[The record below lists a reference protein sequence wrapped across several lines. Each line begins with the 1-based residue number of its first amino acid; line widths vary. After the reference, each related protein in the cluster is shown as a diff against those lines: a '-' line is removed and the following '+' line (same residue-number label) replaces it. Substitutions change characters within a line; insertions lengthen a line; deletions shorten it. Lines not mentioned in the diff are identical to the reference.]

1 LVTVLPPDGDGIAP
15 VDELLRRLRW
25 PVIRRLAV
33 HPGGDEPSR
42 LRGAGVEYADVR
54 EYQPGDD
61 PRSIDWNLT
70 ARSDR
75 TYVRESVP
83 DRGVDVWLLIDTSRS
98 LDWGTARCLK
108 RQLALE
114 LAAAAGQLL
123 VRHGNRIGALLF
135 DQRVEAVIR
144 PAAGRTGLMRLV
156 ANIDQASTPLPATG
170 QTDLAGVLLE
180 AGRLLRRPSLVI
192 LISDFMVPDGWEA
205 ALGALTLRHE
215 VVAAVISDPRE
226 REIPDVG
233 MVTFEDPET
242 GRQLRVDTRS
252 KRLRERFRQAAEE
265 QRLALSRKL
274 VQAGAGVAELST
286 EHDLV
291 PQLLEFFL
299 RRRAERRS
307 PQGPRPA

>member
-1 LVTVLPPDGDGIAP
+1 MAS

-25 PVIRRLAV
+25 PVLRRLAV

-42 LRGAGVEYADVR
+42 LRGAGIEYADVR

-83 DRGVDVWLLIDTSRS
+83 DRGADVWLLVDTSRS

-108 RQLALE
+108 RQLVLE

-123 VRHGNRIGALLF
+123 VRHGNRIGAVLF
-135 DQRVEAVIR
+135 DQQVQAVAR
-144 PAAGRTGLMRLV
+144 PAAGRTGLLRLI
-156 ANIDQASTPLPATG
+156 AQIQAAPVGLPVG
-170 QTDLAGVLLE
+170 GPTDLGRVLLE
-180 AGRLLRRPSLVI
+180 AGRLIRRPSVVI
-192 LISDFMVPDGWEA
+192 VISDFLVPDGWEQ
-205 ALGALTLRHE
+205 ALSSLALRHE
-215 VVAAVISDPRE
+215 VVAAVIADPRE

-242 GRQLRVDTRS
+242 GRQLLVDTGS
-252 KRLRERFRQAAEE
+252 KRLRERFRRAAEE
-265 QRLALSRKL
+265 QRLTLERKL
-274 VQAGAGVAELST
+274 VGAGAGVAQLST
-286 EHDLV
+286 EQDLV
-291 PQLLEFFL
+291 PQLLDFFL
-299 RRRAERRS
+299 RRRAQRRG
-307 PQGPRPA
+307 PLGPRPA